1 MANVVKVL
9 NTLGKLVE
17 RVVKDTDRGTQASR
31 GVTNAIRPKTGKL
44 YRNGKLVS
52 KNAVTSEPR
61 KAGPVK
67 RVLSADAPNV
77 GGGQKTTTGQRRV
90 KVSDAEATA
99 IAKEAGRRPIAP
111 RGRDIPKPST
121 KSLTPNEKRYEALG
135 KKAKVTVTKKKPMNA
150 AEIKANKVSERKAK
164 FDKLLDPTT
173 GKVEGPKKNPA
184 TFRPQLPKHKVLIN
198 IPKVPKNI
206 LTLKRK
212 LVGKTVTVGTNKKGE
227 PIKMDAFKY
236 ATTRGEMAQA
246 NKNPANWDIAS
257 NRPKADISKGRGIH
271 GEKVKS
277 VTKTDNPEI
286 RKGEIVEKAQQAK
299 ANRGGPKFTKK
310 VEVKST
316 KGKVIGKQTVSVS
329 KIDSPKNVESN
340 EQIMADRLK
349 QGVKAADAENVRL
362 NKAKEVRIKRNAPKV
377 DKTLADAAKARKEKS
392 LTATFNKPLNKR

>member
-31 GVTNAIRPKTGKL
+31 GVTNTIRPKTGKL

-150 AEIKANKVSERKAK
+150 AELKESRAIARKAK
-164 FDKLLDPTT
+164 FTKLLTPIKPVGEKKPGSVTSSRP
-173 GKVEGPKKNPA
+173 KVA
-184 TFRPQLPKHKVLIN
+184 TLPKHKVDVKIYRKKGVRAEVN
-198 IPKVPKNI
+198 DPIKNAAQNPKN
-206 LTLKRK
+206 TF
-212 LVGKTVTVGTNKKGE
+212 
-227 PIKMDAFKY
+227 A
-236 ATTRGEMAQA
+236 A
-246 NKNPANWDIAS
+246 
-257 NRPKADISKGRGIH
+257 RPKSNIAEGRGNTPQPESI
-271 GEKVKS
+271 
-277 VTKTDNPEI
+277 TKTDNLDV
-286 RKGEIVEKAQQAK
+286 RKGEIVERAQQAK

-310 VEVKST
+310 VEVKSI
-316 KGKVIGKQTVSVS
+316 KGKVIGKKTVSVS
-329 KIDSPKNVESN
+329 KIESPKNVESN
-340 EQIMADRLK
+340 KQIMADRLK
-349 QGVKAADAENVRL
+349 QGEEAANAENVRL
-362 NKAKEVRIKRNAPKV
+362 NKAQTAKIKKNAGKV

-392 LTATFNKPLNKR
+392 LTATFSKPLNKR

>member
-31 GVTNAIRPKTGKL
+31 GVTNTIRSKTGKL

-61 KAGPVK
+61 KAGPVR

-135 KKAKVTVTKKKPMNA
+135 KKAKVTVIKKKPMSA
-150 AEIKANKVSERKAK
+150 AELKESRAVARKAK
-164 FDKLLDPTT
+164 FTKLLTPIKPVGEKKPGSVTSSRP
-173 GKVEGPKKNPA
+173 KVA
-184 TFRPQLPKHKVLIN
+184 TLPKHKVDVKIYRKKGVRTEVN
-198 IPKVPKNI
+198 DPIKNAAQNPKN
-206 LTLKRK
+206 TF
-212 LVGKTVTVGTNKKGE
+212 
-227 PIKMDAFKY
+227 A
-236 ATTRGEMAQA
+236 A
-246 NKNPANWDIAS
+246 
-257 NRPKADISKGRGIH
+257 RPKSNIAEGRGNTPQPESI
-271 GEKVKS
+271 
-277 VTKTDNPEI
+277 TKTDNLDV
-286 RKGEIVEKAQQAK
+286 RKGEIVERAQQAK

-310 VEVKST
+310 VEVKSI
-316 KGKVIGKQTVSVS
+316 KGKVIGKKTVSVS
-329 KIDSPKNVESN
+329 KIESPKNVESN
-340 EQIMADRLK
+340 KQIMADRLK
-349 QGVKAADAENVRL
+349 QGEKAANAENVRL
-362 NKAKEVRIKRNAPKV
+362 NKAQTVKIKKNAGKV

-392 LTATFNKPLNKR
+392 LTATFSKPLNKRQDNNVSNGPDWRKSSNSSLPCAWS